1 MKKIIIP
8 LWGIS
13 AITLL
18 LYSFTQVDLSLTLS
32 RVSIYQTIEKAFQ
45 YVGWFNRPL
54 STYLYLLIL
63 GAMFTLYGITLN
75 LARKKA
81 IELKTLWKIIIFLS
95 VILFFAYNAFSYD
108 IFNYIFDA
116 KIITHYHANPYL
128 HKALDYPGDPMLSF
142 MRWTHRTYPYGPFWL
157 VLTVPL
163 SFIGLGYFLLT
174 FYLFKLLMVLS
185 FVGSCFLIARISKKL
200 NIDPVHSVAAFALNP
215 LVLIESLVSAHNDIV
230 MMFFGLLGVYLLVEK
245 KMVNSSLSLIFSV
258 GIKFATGLLF
268 PVFIYKIF
276 QNKSKDNFFYF
287 SVILM
292 VAAVV
297 FATIRSGLNFNPF
310 GVNYQNVQFQPWYLL
325 YVLPFAAFV
334 QRKFFIMIP
343 VFIISL
349 FSLFQYVPFLYLG
362 NWNPPVPTI
371 LAYLLYISIA
381 LSAVSVAIYAF
392 AKPTK
397 VE

>member
-32 RVSIYQTIEKAFQ
+32 RVSIYQTIERAFQ